1 MTRSIAALRSPTLMN
16 ILANFS
22 FWLGTEVPGSRMY
35 VCSTPSNRHS
45 SAELRFRPDFVGCTP
60 RCGRSGWWRGS
71 SGGDPKATLEGRVP
85 SGRTV
90 HIRRVHRHQSQAAE
104 REGASIL
111 QRPGHLGAAHQEG
124 QACTQ
129 VDALLHALRSQRR
142 AVIATGQIAAK
153 SPVSYA
159 GPWN

>member
-1 MTRSIAALRSPTLMN
+1 MIHASANAESIVAPALFWPE
-16 ILANFS
+16 FS
-22 FWLGTEVPGSRMY
+22 
-35 VCSTPSNRHS
+35 HS
-45 SAELRFRPDFVGCTP
+45 L
-60 RCGRSGWWRGS
+60 
-71 SGGDPKATLEGRVP
+71 DPKATLEGPVP

-124 QACTQ
+124 QTCTQ
-129 VDALLHALRSQRR
+129 VDALLHALRSQRG

-159 GPWN
+159 APWN